1 MNAYIPPSAV
11 QYFPVSLQFLL
22 VLAALLALMG
32 VLVGLRLLRYASESM
47 QVSEPALIMIL
58 GLSLLGSYIN
68 IPVAHLPAHRIFT
81 ADEIRFFG
89 ITYVIPM
96 IRQARG
102 TIIAVNVGGA
112 VIPVVLSLYLLVKH
126 RLYALAAIATTCVA
140 IITFWLARPVPGF
153 GIALPIFVPA
163 SVTAIIALALSRR
176 RAAPLAYISGS
187 CGVLIGADLMNLRA
201 VPALGAPIASIGGAG
216 TFDGIYLTG
225 LLALLY
231 AGLSRY
237 ISR

>member
-1 MNAYIPPSAV
+1 MSTFLPPSAV
-11 QYFPVSLQFLL
+11 QYFPVSLPFLL
-22 VLAALLALMG
+22 ILAALLAMMG
-32 VLVGLRLLRYASESM
+32 VLVALRLLRYASESM
-47 QVSEPALIMIL
+47 QVSEPALILIL

-68 IPVAHLPAHRIFT
+68 IPVAHLPAHRILS
-81 ADEIRFFG
+81 ADQIHFFG
-89 ITYVIPM
+89 ITYVIPVL
-96 IRQARG
+96 REARG

-112 VIPVVLSLYLLVKH
+112 VIPVVLSLYLLVRH
-126 RLYALAAIATTCVA
+126 RLYVLAAIATTCVA
-140 IITFWLARPVPGF
+140 IVTHWLAHPVPGF

-163 SVTAIIALALSRR
+163 SVTAIIALALTRR

-187 CGVLIGADLMNLRA
+187 CGVLIGADLMNLGA

-237 ISR
+237 LTD

>member
-1 MNAYIPPSAV
+1 VSTFLPPSAV
-11 QYFPVSLQFLL
+11 QYFPVSLPFLL
-22 VLAALLALMG
+22 ILAALLAMMG
-32 VLVGLRLLRYASESM
+32 VLVALRLLRYASESM
-47 QVSEPALIMIL
+47 QVSEPALILIL

-68 IPVAHLPAHRIFT
+68 IPVAHLPAHRILS
-81 ADEIRFFG
+81 ADQIDFFG
-89 ITYVIPM
+89 ITYVIPVL
-96 IRQARG
+96 REARG

-112 VIPVVLSLYLLVKH
+112 VIPVVLSLYLLVRH
-126 RLYALAAIATTCVA
+126 RLYVLAAIATTCVA
-140 IITFWLARPVPGF
+140 IVTHWLAHPVPGF

-163 SVTAIIALALSRR
+163 SVTAIIALALTRR

-187 CGVLIGADLMNLRA
+187 CGVLIGADLMNLGA

-237 ISR
+237 LTD

>member
-1 MNAYIPPSAV
+1 MPVSDF
-11 QYFPVSLQFLL
+11 QYFPITLPFLL
-22 VLAALLALMG
+22 ILTALLVMMG
-32 VLVGLRLLRYASESM
+32 VLVALRMLRYASETM
-47 QVSEPALIMIL
+47 QISEAALLVIL
-58 GLSLLGSYIN
+58 GLSLVGSYVN
-68 IPVAHLPAHRIFT
+68 IPVAYLPAHRILT

-89 ITYVIPM
+89 MTYVVPVV
-96 IRQARG
+96 RQTRA
-102 TIIAVNVGGA
+102 TMIAVNLGGA

-126 RLYALAAIATTCVA
+126 ELYVLAAIATACVA
-140 IITFWLARPVPGF
+140 LVCHLLARPVPGF

-163 SVTAIIALALSRR
+163 SVTAIIALALTRR

-187 CGVLIGADLMNLRA
+187 CGVLIGADLLNLPS
-201 VPALGAPIASIGGAG
+201 VSALGAPVASIGGAG

-237 ISR
+237 LTR

>member
-11 QYFPVSLQFLL
+11 QYFPVSLPFLFI
-22 VLAALLALMG
+22 LAALLALMG

-47 QVSEPALIMIL
+47 QVSEQALIMIL

-68 IPVAHLPAHRIFT
+68 IPVARLPAHRIFT

-96 IRQARG
+96 IRETHG

-112 VIPVVLSLYLLVKH
+112 VIPVVLSVYLLVKH

-140 IITFWLARPVPGF
+140 VVAYWLAHPVPGF

-163 SVTAIIALALSRR
+163 SVTAIIALALTRR

>member
-1 MNAYIPPSAV
+1 MPVSDF
-11 QYFPVSLQFLL
+11 QYFPITLPFLL
-22 VLAALLALMG
+22 ILTALLAVMG
-32 VLVGLRLLRYASESM
+32 VLVALRMLRYASETM
-47 QVSEPALIMIL
+47 QISEAALLVSL
-58 GLSLLGSYIN
+58 GLSLVGSYVN
-68 IPVAHLPAHRIFT
+68 IPVAYLPAHRIIT

-89 ITYVIPM
+89 MTYVIPVV
-96 IRQARG
+96 RQTRA
-102 TIIAVNVGGA
+102 TMIAVNLGGA

-126 RLYALAAIATTCVA
+126 GLYVLAAIATACVA
-140 IITFWLARPVPGF
+140 AVCHLLARPVPGF

-163 SVTAIIALALSRR
+163 SVTAIIALALTRR

-187 CGVLIGADLMNLRA
+187 CGVLIGADLLNLPS
-201 VPALGAPIASIGGAG
+201 VSALGAPVASIGGAG

-237 ISR
+237 LTK